1 MYDFTGKVALVTG
14 AASGLGL
21 DAATQLLRCGAAVV
35 MSDIQRE
42 RGQAAAAR
50 LGDGAVFLEQDVTD
64 EARWQEVMEEVANR
78 FARLDV
84 LVNAAGMGLFA
95 SLEETSLQA
104 FRKVHAVNVE
114 SVFMGC
120 KAALP
125 LMRRGGG
132 GSIINLSSTAG
143 LRGVG
148 KLAAYCS
155 AKGAVRLLTK
165 SIALDC
171 AERGDNIRC
180 NSLHPSYIDTPMVQ
194 ELISLGRDQQ
204 AMRQRLERV
213 SPMNRLGRPSEV
225 SSAILFLASD
235 ESSFINGA
243 EIPVDGGATAR

>member
-21 DAATQLLRCGAAVV
+21 DAATQFVRCGASVV
-35 MSDIQRE
+35 MSDVQVD
-42 RGQAAAAR
+42 RGLAAAAA
-50 LGDGAVFLEQDVTD
+50 LGERALFLEQDVTD
-64 EARWQEVMEEVANR
+64 EARWQQVMEEVQTR
-78 FARLDV
+78 FGRLDV
-84 LVNAAGMGLFA
+84 LLNAAGMGLFA

-104 FRKVHAVNVE
+104 FRKVHAVNVD

-125 LMRRGGG
+125 LMRRSGG

-155 AKGAVRLLTK
+155 AKAAVRLLTK

-194 ELISLGRDQQ
+194 ELISLGGDRK
-204 AMRQRLERV
+204 AMRKRLERV
-213 SPMNRLGRPSEV
+213 SPMNRLGRPGEV
-225 SSAILFLASD
+225 SSAILFLAS
-235 ESSFINGA
+235 EEASFINGA